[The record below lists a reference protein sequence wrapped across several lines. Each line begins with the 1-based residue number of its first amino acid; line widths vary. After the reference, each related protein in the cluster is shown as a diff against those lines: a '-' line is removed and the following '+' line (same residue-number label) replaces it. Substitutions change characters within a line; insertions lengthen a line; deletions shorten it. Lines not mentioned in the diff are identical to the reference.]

1 MLYPGL
7 DGWEEAQ
14 QETGLRFL
22 LAGPCM
28 SPRVGKAQNLT
39 LSSKDHGTP
48 MSQVSMPTNPT
59 NNIFNTLTLLCSG
72 NLSNAESYSL
82 LSLGIF

>member
-1 MLYPGL
+1 MSYPGL

-14 QETGLRFL
+14 QEMGLRFL
-22 LAGPCM
+22 LAGPRM
-28 SPRVGKAQNLT
+28 SPRVGETQNLT

-59 NNIFNTLTLLCSG
+59 NNTLTLLCSG